1 MSALLDSLP
10 GGFGLRLDDLTLTPT
25 LAVALLTSTAP
36 DAPCP
41 RCGTPSDRVHSHYH
55 RIVADLPFS
64 DRPVALRVLV
74 RRFRCVDPACPQG
87 IFCERLPGLLQPH
100 ARATDR
106 LTDAHRAVGF
116 ALGGEAGARL
126 AAHLDMPT
134 SADTLL
140 RRVKQAPDEPTP
152 PPRYVGVDDWALRK
166 GQQYGTILIDLER
179 GRVIDILPG
188 RDGEALKAWLK
199 GHPQVE
205 VITRDRWAAYAE
217 AATAGAP
224 QAQQVADRWHLLKNL
239 REAVERLLQR
249 REAAVHEALR
259 EPDLGAESAATADA
273 QAATEGPLVTNSS
286 TVTPATEPVTA
297 TTQAA
302 APATEPVPAPT
313 PTAAEQRSSQPS
325 PSPRRRVRQA
335 RQQRRAERY
344 QRVRELR
351 ARGQSLRQI
360 ARAAGLSVKSVL
372 RYLRQ
377 ERCPDW
383 NPGRPRATQLDALA
397 SFIASWIEA
406 GGRNAAA
413 LHRELAGRGCGASY
427 DAVRRYL
434 ARRLGSTGR
443 PGPRVGAVK
452 PPAPPAPPSA
462 RKLSFEFIR
471 RPAERAAE
479 EQGRLDRLRAGD
491 AELREGLDL
500 AAEFA
505 AQVRKAG
512 KLTWSEWL
520 AAVANS
526 GCAELR
532 SFAEGLRQDEAAVV
546 AALAGPWSTGPVE
559 GQVNRLKGIKRQM
572 YGRAGWRLLRARV
585 CKAG

>member
-286 TVTPATEPVTA
+286 TVSNDPGGGPSHRAGPGPNSDRGGATLIPAIPVA
-297 TTQAA
+297 APPGPSGPAA
-302 APATEPVPAPT
+302 AAGGAVSARSGAT
-313 PTAAEQRSSQPS
+313 
-325 PSPRRRVRQA
+325 
-335 RQQRRAERY
+335 
-344 QRVRELR
+344 R
-351 ARGQSLRQI
+351 AR
-360 ARAAGLSVKSVL
+360 
-372 RYLRQ
+372 
-377 ERCPDW
+377 
-383 NPGRPRATQLDALA
+383 
-397 SFIASWIEA
+397 
-406 GGRNAAA
+406 
-413 LHRELAGRGCGASY
+413 
-427 DAVRRYL
+427 
-434 ARRLGSTGR
+434 
-443 PGPRVGAVK
+443 
-452 PPAPPAPPSA
+452 
-462 RKLSFEFIR
+462 
-471 RPAERAAE
+471 
-479 EQGRLDRLRAGD
+479 
-491 AELREGLDL
+491 
-500 AAEFA
+500 
-505 AQVRKAG
+505 
-512 KLTWSEWL
+512 
-520 AAVANS
+520 
-526 GCAELR
+526 
-532 SFAEGLRQDEAAVV
+532 AVV
-546 AALAGPWSTGPVE
+546 APDRPGGRPVGQERAPLPAAGAVPGLEPGPTEGDPTG
-559 GQVNRLKGIKRQM
+559 RLGLLHRQLDRSRRPER
-572 YGRAGWRLLRARV
+572 GGAPPGAGWPRLRGV
-585 CKAG
+585 V